1 MFRSLPEKFM
11 QQMLVRFLHSGTR
24 EMVLQLRA
32 LVLTEDPGT
41 IQHPHRIP
49 QPTTALIPGNQTQVF
64 VQACMWCSDTHAN
77 KTDP

>member
-1 MFRSLPEKFM
+1 
-11 QQMLVRFLHSGTR
+11 
-24 EMVLQLRA
+24 MVLQLRA

-64 VQACMWCSDTHAN
+64 VQACMRCSDTHAN
-77 KTDP
+77 KTEP